1 MSEAGPEATPHHH
14 CVLLAARLRAEH
26 GGHPRCLQHGEVTSW
41 GN

>member
-26 GGHPRCLQHGEVTSW
+26 GGRPRCLQHGEVTSW